1 MKQNRRKACTGGRCS
16 AETTSGCDCLKLAMK
31 RERADLGLDSGLR
44 GGYLIRG
51 GGGGFI
57 LSSSLNTA
65 SQFSKDLDSK
75 ID

>member
-1 MKQNRRKACTGGRCS
+1 LFEIGDEAG
-16 AETTSGCDCLKLAMK
+16 
-31 RERADLGLDSGLR
+31 RADLGLDSGLR

-51 GGGGFI
+51 GGGFI

-65 SQFSKDLDSK
+65 SQFSKNLDSK